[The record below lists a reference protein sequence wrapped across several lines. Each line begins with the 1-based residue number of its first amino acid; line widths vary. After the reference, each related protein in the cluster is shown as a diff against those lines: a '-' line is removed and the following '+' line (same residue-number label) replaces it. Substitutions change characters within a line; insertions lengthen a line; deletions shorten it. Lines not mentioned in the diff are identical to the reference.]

1 MEKQEFFFQTMER
14 YGEAVALVMDRGE
27 CITYQK
33 LIERADSL
41 AEKIGRRCLI
51 FLACRNV
58 EESVVGYVACMRN
71 GIVPVMVSAD
81 IDAELLNNLI
91 ECYHPAYL
99 WAPAKKEAF
108 SGEEVYREGDYV
120 LRRTGLVEDY
130 ELGEELALLLTTS
143 GSTGSPK
150 LVRQTVQNIKSN
162 TESIIEY
169 LKIRPDDRAI
179 TTLPM
184 NYTYG
189 LSILNTHLCVGARVI
204 LTDAALTKKEFW
216 TLIKEQGATTFG
228 GVPYTY
234 EILKKLRFGRM
245 ELPSLRYLTQ
255 AGGRLGRELAEEFNA
270 ICEEKGIR
278 LIVMYGQME
287 ATARMSYLPWEDAG
301 RKAGSIGIPIPGG
314 KFELVD
320 ANGQLIDGADE
331 VGELVYCGSN
341 VTLGYAKSRMDL
353 AKPDE
358 NKGVLYTGDMAK
370 RDGDGFYYLV
380 GRKKRF
386 LKIFGNRVNLDEVEN
401 LLKKEG
407 IENACTGQ
415 DDRMVVF
422 LTDPLR
428 AAAAEGFLV
437 EHMRISRSGFIIRQ
451 IEEIPRSEAGK
462 VLYSA
467 LEVSS

>member
-1 MEKQEFFFQTMER
+1 
-14 YGEAVALVMDRGE
+14 
-27 CITYQK
+27 
-33 LIERADSL
+33 
-41 AEKIGRRCLI
+41 
-51 FLACRNV
+51 
-58 EESVVGYVACMRN
+58 
-71 GIVPVMVSAD
+71 
-81 IDAELLNNLI
+81 
-91 ECYHPAYL
+91 
-99 WAPAKKEAF
+99 
-108 SGEEVYREGDYV
+108 
-120 LRRTGLVEDY
+120 
-130 ELGEELALLLTTS
+130 
-143 GSTGSPK
+143 
-150 LVRQTVQNIKSN
+150 
-162 TESIIEY
+162 
-169 LKIRPDDRAI
+169 
-179 TTLPM
+179 
-184 NYTYG
+184 
-189 LSILNTHLCVGARVI
+189 
-204 LTDAALTKKEFW
+204 
-216 TLIKEQGATTFG
+216 
-228 GVPYTY
+228 
-234 EILKKLRFGRM
+234 M

-278 LIVMYGQME
+278 LIVMYGQTE

-320 ANGQLIDGADE
+320 ANGQLIDGADV

-341 VTLGYAKSRMDL
+341 VTPGYAKSRMDL

-370 RDGDGFYYLV
+370 RDEDGFYYVV

-428 AAAAEGFLV
+428 AAAAEGV
-437 EHMRISRSGFIIRQ
+437 
-451 IEEIPRSEAGK
+451 
-462 VLYSA
+462 
-467 LEVSS
+467 

>member
-1 MEKQEFFFQTMER
+1 
-14 YGEAVALVMDRGE
+14 
-27 CITYQK
+27 
-33 LIERADSL
+33 
-41 AEKIGRRCLI
+41 
-51 FLACRNV
+51 
-58 EESVVGYVACMRN
+58 
-71 GIVPVMVSAD
+71 
-81 IDAELLNNLI
+81 
-91 ECYHPAYL
+91 
-99 WAPAKKEAF
+99 
-108 SGEEVYREGDYV
+108 
-120 LRRTGLVEDY
+120 
-130 ELGEELALLLTTS
+130 
-143 GSTGSPK
+143 
-150 LVRQTVQNIKSN
+150 
-162 TESIIEY
+162 
-169 LKIRPDDRAI
+169 
-179 TTLPM
+179 
-184 NYTYG
+184 
-189 LSILNTHLCVGARVI
+189 
-204 LTDAALTKKEFW
+204 
-216 TLIKEQGATTFG
+216 
-228 GVPYTY
+228 
-234 EILKKLRFGRM
+234 M

-278 LIVMYGQME
+278 LIVMYGQTE

-320 ANGQLIDGADE
+320 ANGQLIDGADV

-341 VTLGYAKSRMDL
+341 VTPGYAKSRMDL

-370 RDGDGFYYLV
+370 RDEDGFYYVV

-467 LEVSS
+467 LEVSN